1 VYNHFFANRRSINAQ
16 SYKKQT
22 IAGNRNIRYT
32 HRYSAMGA
40 AMRWTDRVE
49 RSIKLRDL
57 HILLALVESGSM
69 GRVAKRLAISQPVV
83 SKTISDMEH
92 ILGVRLLD
100 RTSQGVE
107 PTAYGRALLSCGTA
121 VFDDWRKGLQEIAFL
136 SDPTVGELRIGGA
149 GPFIDGIIPAAIA
162 RLADRHPRI
171 EFHVTDSDPPT
182 LCRMLRERRIDLA
195 VLRTSQSMYHDDLD
209 SYALFE
215 EPLFVIVGLDS
226 PLARRRKIELVDLLE
241 EPWALPA
248 PDNIAS
254 VLIADCFRSAG
265 LGSPIP
271 RVVSDS
277 TSVRTRLVEMGRFL
291 TFLPGSTLF
300 FGAGRLRVKVLPV
313 SLAMRAPPTE
323 IVTLK
328 NRTPN
333 AIARL
338 FIAELCEIGEM
349 LKKSRRDPRGIS
361 NLSRQTNV
369 GPTHYPP

>member
-1 VYNHFFANRRSINAQ
+1 MLVIWLWENEMQWTERIGRR
-16 SYKKQT
+16 
-22 IAGNRNIRYT
+22 
-32 HRYSAMGA
+32 
-40 AMRWTDRVE
+40 V
-49 RSIKLRDL
+49 KLRDL
-57 HILLALVESGSM
+57 HILLAIAQTGSM
-69 GRVAKRLAISQPVV
+69 VRAANQLAVSQPVV

-121 VFDDWRKGLQEIAFL
+121 VFDDLRKRLQEIAFL

-226 PLARRRKIELVDLLE
+226 PLARRRK
-241 EPWALPA
+241 
-248 PDNIAS
+248 
-254 VLIADCFRSAG
+254 
-265 LGSPIP
+265 
-271 RVVSDS
+271 
-277 TSVRTRLVEMGRFL
+277 
-291 TFLPGSTLF
+291 
-300 FGAGRLRVKVLPV
+300 
-313 SLAMRAPPTE
+313 
-323 IVTLK
+323 
-328 NRTPN
+328 
-333 AIARL
+333 
-338 FIAELCEIGEM
+338 
-349 LKKSRRDPRGIS
+349 
-361 NLSRQTNV
+361 
-369 GPTHYPP
+369 